1 MPLDPDERPREF
13 LTILVAAGLLIF
25 RSNINGAGDAFKAA
39 EEFVAETERRFGK
52 LNP

>member
-1 MPLDPDERPREF
+1 MPFDPAQKPREF

-25 RSNINGAGDAFKAA
+25 RKEVLGTQYAFKVAD
-39 EEFVAETERRFGK
+39 EFVVEVEKRVGK